1 MGWRS
6 SHDTTE
12 TRGTPFFN
20 TKISFEKF
28 VSVVEHIS
36 EGQTPTSITRT
47 CQVHHDT
54 IDRIARVTAVHA
66 ELIHNTFAQN
76 LNGTAIQAD
85 ERHGFAGSKTN
96 PFWEAITIDPKSKF
110 VISLYFGSRTEE
122 LIRALLQDT
131 RDRLLN
137 PQGIALFTDGLSSYN
152 SLFPKIFG
160 TAFQP
165 SKNTHLGRSRALQYR
180 IPRALAHVQVIKHR
194 EGRKLK
200 TVEVRVAHGSQK
212 RINLELEQLGYNIAN
227 TSAIERQNGT
237 ARQSTMF
244 MGRKGLSFAHL
255 KRSRVVAAQIARLS
269 YNWVRIHSS
278 LRILL
283 EVMVGRRKYEQRTP
297 AMAIG
302 ITTRVWNWVELLGLP
317 VWTMAL
323 GVRNHST

>member
-1 MGWRS
+1 M
-6 SHDTTE
+6 
-12 TRGTPFFN
+12 
-20 TKISFEKF
+20 
-28 VSVVEHIS
+28 
-36 EGQTPTSITRT
+36 
-47 CQVHHDT
+47 
-54 IDRIARVTAVHA
+54 
-66 ELIHNTFAQN
+66 
-76 LNGTAIQAD
+76 NGTAIQAD

-137 PQGIALFTDGLSSYN
+137 PQRIALFTDGLSSYN

-180 IPRALAHVQVIKHR
+180 IPHALAHVQVMKHR
-194 EGRKLK
+194 KGRKLV

-212 RINLELEQLGYNIAN
+212 RINLELKRLEYNIAN

-244 MGRKGLSFAHL
+244 ME
-255 KRSRVVAAQIARLS
+255 RSR
-269 YNWVRIHSS
+269 
-278 LRILL
+278 
-283 EVMVGRRKYEQRTP
+283 P
-297 AMAIG
+297 
-302 ITTRVWNWVELLGLP
+302 
-317 VWTMAL
+317 
-323 GVRNHST
+323 